1 MPNYPVL
8 IGAGQLTNHPK
19 VIDEAIE
26 PLEMME
32 RVARDAE
39 KDTRL
44 TGLLAKLDSVQVV
57 NMLSWSY
64 ADAPGML
71 AARVGAEPTQT
82 VYSPIGGETP
92 QRLIN
97 ETAQAIAEGS
107 AARRSASMARTAPAS
122 RRPRLATAPR
132 RQRAS
137 TRSSRTPSGRIS
149 AVP

>member
-1 MPNYPVL
+1 MTVAAPVFSRRDKGKPCLNYPVL

-19 VIDEAIE
+19 VYREPIE

-39 KDTRL
+39 KDARSP
-44 TGLLAKLDSVQVV
+44 GLLAKLDSVQVV

-71 AARVGAEPTQT
+71 AARVGAEPTHT

-97 ETAQAIAEGS
+97 ETAQAIAEG
-107 AARRSASMARTAPAS
+107 RI
-122 RRPRLATAPR
+122 RLALLGGRGGDGVATAGETS
-132 RQRAS
+132 S
-137 TRSSRTPSGRIS
+137 T
-149 AVP
+149 